1 MRDDI
6 SNGWNV
12 GAGMMGGK
20 SGWNRMIVVGVGV
33 AKMREIATEGSHKL
47 RLHRGV
53 LSFNEELITANVQVL
68 PLPSRS
74 RSDSRRKEK

>member
-47 RLHRGV
+47 RLHRGGSLV
-53 LSFNEELITANVQVL
+53 
-68 PLPSRS
+68 
-74 RSDSRRKEK
+74 